1 MNTNESNQ
9 RPELYSDTFPYGES
23 SSLLKRTTMNE
34 NETFT
39 RLGVFFKKNIKVK
52 CMQKSAAGDCM
63 SAMPK
68 IEKNLGRPALSM
80 SD

>member
-1 MNTNESNQ
+1 
-9 RPELYSDTFPYGES
+9 
-23 SSLLKRTTMNE
+23 
-34 NETFT
+34 
-39 RLGVFFKKNIKVK
+39 
-52 CMQKSAAGDCM
+52 MQKSAAGDCM